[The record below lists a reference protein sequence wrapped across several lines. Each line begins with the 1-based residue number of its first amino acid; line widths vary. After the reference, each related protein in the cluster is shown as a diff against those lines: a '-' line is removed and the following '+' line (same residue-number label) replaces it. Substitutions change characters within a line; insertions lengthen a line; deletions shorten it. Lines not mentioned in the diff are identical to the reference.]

1 MQQHKKRPAIIGAM
15 IRQDR
20 RGRGGCR
27 KTPGDSAV
35 SQRNLISIVGAIILI
50 LVIAYLLGF
59 LAI

>member
-1 MQQHKKRPAIIGAM
+1 M

-35 SQRNLISIVGAIILI
+35 SQRSIIYIVGVIILI
-50 LVIAYLLGF
+50 LVIAYFLGF